1 MVTAQRTLTINAAF
15 LQEIKEDNREL
26 RQLLDD
32 CAALL
37 SRPHQA
43 GVELR
48 RVSQLFG
55 KLRDQLAMH
64 FSLEEAYGYF
74 DDAIDVAPRLSR
86 QAEVA
91 EIAASAVVRRA
102 MRPCRGGRAVALSRA
117 PAAGIGR
124 SGERL
129 RAISSRVAGARSAG
143 RRDDRA
149 GFQRR
154 NRRRRLTG
162 ARLEAVS
169 KPPGTVPISGSLWR
183 YMGTVPR
190 LFAVLK
196 LRLALFRGGAG
207 EAEEADVVALRA
219 AARELFDVA
228 HQLPAQAFPR
238 PAAPRAN
245 SFSTPFVP

>member
-86 QAEVA
+86 QAE
-91 EIAASAVVRRA
+91 S
-102 MRPCRGGRAVALSRA
+102 L
-117 PAAGIGR
+117 R
-124 SGERL
+124 S
-129 RAISSRVAGARSAG
+129 
-143 RRDDRA
+143 
-149 GFQRR
+149 QH
-154 NRRRRLTG
+154 
-162 ARLEAVS
+162 
-169 KPPGTVPISGSLWR
+169 
-183 YMGTVPR
+183 PR
-190 LFAVLK
+190 LFV
-196 LRLALFRGGAG
+196 ALCELVE
-207 EAEEADVVALRA
+207 EAEQLLYHERPPLELDDLASGFAQFH
-219 AARELFDVA
+219 RELQEHEA
-228 HQLPAQAFPR
+228 HEDALIVQVF
-238 PAAPRAN
+238 N
-245 SFSTPFVP
+245 EEIGGGD